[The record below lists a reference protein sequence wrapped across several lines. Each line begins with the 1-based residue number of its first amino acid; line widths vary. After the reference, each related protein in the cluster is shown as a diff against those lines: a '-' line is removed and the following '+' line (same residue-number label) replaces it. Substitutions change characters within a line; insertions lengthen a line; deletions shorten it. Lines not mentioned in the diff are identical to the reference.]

1 MGHTLCKML
10 SYRVVTIL
18 SLLFTFAS
26 LMPGKQFLIE
36 TDDATEDDEFDESAY
51 IDADILDDKEDD
63 VEVNSPPR
71 KASSRNRQ
79 RLTYRDP
86 APTRRTP
93 PPATARTPPAWS
105 IRLLSG

>member
-1 MGHTLCKML
+1 MYLC
-10 SYRVVTIL
+10 SVDV
-18 SLLFTFAS
+18 
-26 LMPGKQFLIE
+26 
-36 TDDATEDDEFDESAY
+36 DA
-51 IDADILDDKEDD
+51 
-63 VEVNSPPR
+63 VNPPPK

-105 IRLLSG
+105 LRLLG